1 MPRKAE
7 KKRKPET
14 MDSSVGMHFEEL
26 MFRSKFNELHS
37 SMMDAAKSNPGVMDL
52 YVEIAASM
60 AWNVHYFRENYPDEI
75 KKIGASRMDWPVIL
89 TYHKKWFEEMYGCKL
104 FDTQD
109 AVHGLKKYIN
119 LALGYKYDINK
130 VKYDSVAE
138 VVFSVLINRQHRE
151 FRTQLEAKIG
161 NLTSDKAEAIRS
173 EIIQYLPKY
182 FETDEWWEVENFDDI
197 VGGDIP
203 SQKRRKIKQSML
215 RKLESILPEK

>member
-7 KKRKPET
+7 KKPKPEA
-14 MDSSVGMHFEEL
+14 MDPSVGMHVEEQI
-26 MFRSKFNELHS
+26 FRSKFNELHS
-37 SMMDAAKSNPGVMDL
+37 SMMEAAESNPHVMDL

-89 TYHKKWFEEMYGCKL
+89 TYQKKWFEDMYGCKL
-104 FDTQD
+104 FDTQA

-119 LALGYKYDINK
+119 LACGYKYNINS

-138 VVFSVLINRQHRE
+138 VVFSVLIKRQHLE
-151 FRTQLEAKIG
+151 FRTQLESEIG
-161 NLTSDKAEAIRS
+161 KLTSDKAEAIRS
-173 EIIQYLPKY
+173 QIIEYLPQY
-182 FETDEWWEVENFDDI
+182 FGTVEWWDVEEFDDI